1 MAVTLTILGS
11 GTSHGV
17 PMVCCDCTTCTST
30 DPHDQRMRPSA
41 LFTVGLTQIL
51 VDTTPE
57 FRLQALKARL
67 DHLDAVLFT
76 HSHADHIVGLDDLRR
91 YSTKLGRALDVY
103 GNAET
108 IDRLQRMFRYAFDF
122 DPHYPSEKPRLVGHT
137 PEGPFEAAGVPVT
150 PIPYLHGETEVWGYR
165 IGGIAYCTDCSF
177 IPDSSLELL
186 NDLDVLILDAVRL
199 RPHPTHYHVDAAI
212 EVAQHIGAR
221 QTYFTHIAHEIRHA
235 AITPTLPDRI
245 ALAYDGL
252 VCTSEQSVK
261 T

>member
-1 MAVTLTILGS
+1 MSVSLTILGS

-17 PMVCCDCTTCTST
+17 PMVCCDCETCTST

-41 LFTVGLTQIL
+41 LFTVAEKQIL

-57 FRLQALKARL
+57 FRLQAIRANLT
-67 DHLDAVLFT
+67 HLDAVLFT

-122 DPHYPSEKPRLVGHT
+122 DPNYPSEKPRLAGHV

-150 PIPYLHGETEVWGYR
+150 PIPYLHGQTDVWGYR
-165 IGGIAYCTDCSF
+165 IGGIAYCTDCNL
-177 IPDSSLELL
+177 IPESSMPLLE
-186 NDLDVLILDAVRL
+186 DLDVLILDAVRL
-199 RPHPTHYHVDAAI
+199 RPHATHFNLEQAI
-212 EVAQHIGAR
+212 DVAQRIGAIR
-221 QTYFTHIAHEIRHA
+221 TYFTHIAHEIKHA
-235 AITPTLPDRI
+235 AITPTLPERM
-245 ALAYDGL
+245 ALAHDGL
-252 VCTSEQSVK
+252 VCTSKQPLSR
-261 T
+261 